1 MSKKGANP
9 ITDRKQLRQFTR
21 FLLRDIKALEKM
33 LEGGLIE
40 SDIQRIGAEQELSLV
55 DRCWRPKP
63 IAVEVLN
70 KIKDGHFAYEI
81 GKFNLEINLD
91 PLTFRGDCLSKM
103 KKQLTSLLFKLED
116 VIKDLD
122 AHLILVGILPT
133 VRRMDLGLEN
143 LTPSPRFIAL
153 TDSLIKMRGAPYE
166 LNIRGTDDLITKH
179 NSPMFEACNTSFQ
192 VHLQVSPEDI
202 VQRYNIA
209 QAISAPVLAA
219 GTNSPLLLGR
229 RLWKETRIA
238 LFEQA
243 VDTRQP
249 SYISREKSARVTF
262 GNGWAKDSILEILKD
277 DIARYKVLLS
287 IDIEE
292 DSLEALEE
300 GRVPK
305 LQALQAYIGT
315 VYRWNRVCYGIFS
328 QKPHLRIENRIL
340 PSGPTVKDEIANAA
354 FLLGLMNGMPDK
366 HKDITKVMEF
376 DDAKTNFL
384 KAAERGL
391 DTQFK
396 WTNGKVIPA
405 DKLIIK
411 ELLPIAKAGLQEAQV
426 KEADINNYLEI
437 IRERVASRKTGS
449 RWILDSFSK
458 LSNEG
463 TKEEAL
469 VAITA
474 GIIKRQKKGEPVHK
488 WELAEI
494 NEAGSWTNRCSSIE
508 QIMSTDLFTVHEDDP
523 IDLAVN
529 IMNWKHIN
537 HIPVENEQGELVGLV
552 TSETLLRHYV
562 NSANLLEIADTEK
575 NPKLSAVRDIMIKK
589 PVTVSPETSTVD
601 AVSIM
606 HKNNVGCLPVVKNKK
621 LVGIVTKRD
630 FMNISAHLI
639 QELLHKDSADGKGT
653 E

>member
-1 MSKKGANP
+1 MSKKGAKS
-9 ITDRKQLRQFTR
+9 ITDKKGLKRFIH

-33 LEGGLIE
+33 LADDFIE
-40 SDIQRIGAEQELSLV
+40 SGVQRIGAEQELCLV
-55 DRCWRPKP
+55 DKCWRPKP

-70 KIKDGHFAYEI
+70 KVKDEHFAPEI

-91 PLTFRGDCLSKM
+91 PLPFKGDCLSKM
-103 KKQLTSLLFKLED
+103 EKHLSTLLSKLEN
-116 VIKDLD
+116 VIKDWD
-122 AHLILVGILPT
+122 ARIVLVGILPT
-133 VRRMDLGLEN
+133 VRRVDLELDN
-143 LTPSPRFIAL
+143 LTPDPRFIAL
-153 TDSLIKMRGAPYE
+153 TESLNKLRGGLYE
-166 LNIRGTDDLITKH
+166 LHIKGMDELITKH
-179 NSPMFEACNTSFQ
+179 NSPMFEASNTSFQ

-202 VQRYNIA
+202 VQQYNIA
-209 QAISAPVLAA
+209 QVISAPVLAA

-238 LFEQA
+238 LFEQS

-249 SYISREKSARVTF
+249 SYISREKSPRVTF

-287 IDIEE
+287 IDIDE

-300 GRVPK
+300 GRIPRLK
-305 LQALQAYIGT
+305 ALQAYIGT
-315 VYRWNRVCYGIFS
+315 IYRWNRICYGVFDG
-328 QKPHLRIENRIL
+328 KPHLRIENRVL

-354 FLLGLMNGMPDK
+354 FLLGLMNALSDEY
-366 HKDITKVMEF
+366 KDIAKVMEF

-384 KAAERGL
+384 KAAKMGL
-391 DTQFK
+391 DTHFR

-411 ELLPIAKAGLQEAQV
+411 ELLPIAKAGLHKAQV
-426 KEADINNYLEI
+426 KETDINDYLEI

-474 GIIKRQKKGEPVHK
+474 GIISRQKKSETVHK
-488 WELAEI
+488 WELADI
-494 NEAGSWTNRCSSIE
+494 GEAGSWTNRCSSIE
-508 QIMSTDLFTVHEDDP
+508 QIMSTDLFTVQEDDP
-523 IDLAVN
+523 IALVVN
-529 IMNWKHIN
+529 IMNWKRIN
-537 HIPVENEQGELVGLV
+537 HVPVEDEQGELVGLV

-562 NSANLLEIADTEK
+562 NAANLLEIADLEK
-575 NPKLSAVRDIMIKK
+575 NTKLSTVRDIMIKK

-601 AVSIM
+601 GISIM

-621 LVGIVTKRD
+621 LVGIVTKQD

-639 QELLHKDSADGKGT
+639 QELLPKDSTDGKGT
-653 E
+653 